1 MLRGCPIPVA
11 QSDLML
17 DASPRD
23 KPKVLL
29 FEGEE
34 LASRSKTEMI
44 SPIPPCAVRHRQTVY
59 LVAVAVISVTK
70 ALSHPAPSQL
80 LAALDLRVGSVTN
93 CSGTKCGLPKN
104 PVSLLE
110 CGAGERSRTFT
121 TLRSADFNSNSER
134 YRSVRL
140 LLASHLVP

>member
-1 MLRGCPIPVA
+1 
-11 QSDLML
+11 ML

-23 KPKVLL
+23 EPKVLL
-29 FEGEE
+29 FAGEE
-34 LASRSKTEMI
+34 LASRSNTVLI
-44 SPIPPCAVRHRQTVY
+44 SPFPRCAVRHRQTVY

-93 CSGTKCGLPKN
+93 CSASKCGLRKN

-121 TLRSADFNSNSER
+121 TLRSADFESA
-134 YRSVRL
+134 
-140 LLASHLVP
+140 ASAIPPLRRFCQK